1 MSSAR
6 FRLDMGQKPA
16 GYFDAVAAF
25 VVPLPDDHR
34 RAKPGA

>member
-6 FRLDMGQKPA
+6 FRLDMGQKAA

-25 VVPLPDDHR
+25 VVRLSDGH
-34 RAKPGA
+34 G